1 MAAPRRDINGEYYDE
16 EIPRDFS
23 DFGDQPP
30 PMSAPPGNQGSEF
43 DLDDRLDPES
53 EGQQTSFETGEREE
67 ISIMPYAMLM
77 GTSYAMV
84 FGSFYVYTE
93 VLYKQRDG
101 ADYNVSFYATQLAWI
116 PVLVTMTTQMFTRE
130 PLVWEFIRGAMWEA
144 VAGSLVYN
152 WFGLAWAQYKRAIK
166 GETALFSSDNLKAL
180 SINLVWNI
188 FSMWWTG
195 YIVSNFIEMDNAIK
209 QSQNGESG

>member
-43 DLDDRLDPES
+43 PQDESLDPES
-53 EGQQTSFETGEREE
+53 EGQQISNETGDMEE
-67 ISIMPYAMLM
+67 ISIMPFTMLM

-93 VLYKQRDG
+93 LLYKRSDG
-101 ADYNVSFYATQLAWI
+101 ANYNVSFYAT
-116 PVLVTMTTQMFTRE
+116 
-130 PLVWEFIRGAMWEA
+130 
-144 VAGSLVYN
+144 
-152 WFGLAWAQYKRAIK
+152 
-166 GETALFSSDNLKAL
+166 
-180 SINLVWNI
+180 
-188 FSMWWTG
+188 
-195 YIVSNFIEMDNAIK
+195 
-209 QSQNGESG
+209 